1 MMVRN
6 IFGMKIL
13 RVGWRGNRWIYFTG
27 SARFTITRN
36 ENVKKECG
44 NNMEVLDIWN
54 DLGYI
59 EGFLFSLWIG
69 MMYYGKCWVDSKFK

>member
-1 MMVRN
+1 MMIKCMV
-6 IFGMKIL
+6 GMKIL
-13 RVGWRGNRWIYFTG
+13 RVGRRGNRWIYFTG
-27 SARFTITRN
+27 SAKFTTTRN
-36 ENVKKECG
+36 VNVKKECG